1 MPKINKMLLKLEGFQ
16 YDTSL
21 DLNLGYYHIRL
32 SKNMSIICTIF
43 LLWRKY
49 CYKRLPIGV
58 ASSPDIFKQKNND
71 LFQGFE
77 FICAY
82 TDELLILTKGYQTY
96 HVHKLEPNLNKLKES
111 GNIENY
117 FIRKTELEYL
127 DF

>member
-1 MPKINKMLLKLEGFQ
+1 MPNFNEILLKLEVLQ
-16 YDTSL
+16 HATSL
-21 DLNLGYYHIRL
+21 DLNMWYYHIWITEDA
-32 SKNMSIICTIF
+32 SNWCTIIF
-43 LLWRKY
+43 SWRKY

-96 HVHKLEPNLNKLKES
+96 HVHKLEPNLNKSSTFSKWL
-111 GNIENY
+111 NFIEISN
-117 FIRKTELEYL
+117 
-127 DF
+127 